1 MNILEEIVLH
11 KRKEVEFAKLNIP
24 IAKLEKTDFF
34 DRKTF
39 SIKHFINKPNSTG
52 IIAEFKKKSPSKGI
66 INDKAKVDEVTG
78 AYSEAGV
85 SAISILTDK
94 EYFGGSLQDLTKG
107 REMNSIPVLRK
118 DFIIDE
124 YQIIES
130 KSVGADLIL
139 LIAAILTPQQVKEY
153 ATLAHSLGLEV
164 LLEVHDKEE
173 LDATLT
179 PEVDL
184 VGINNRNL
192 KTFEVDLKLS
202 YDLVKEIPNEFIK
215 VSESGI
221 SNPQTILDLKAA
233 GFKGFLIGENFM
245 KTTNPG
251 LACQEFVQTLRN
263 LAKKSSQKKE
273 A

>member
-1 MNILEEIVLH
+1 MNILEEIVIH
-11 KRKEVEFAKLNIP
+11 KRKEVDLAKLAVP
-24 IAKLEKTDFF
+24 IANLEKADFF

-39 SIKHFINKPNSTG
+39 SITHSLNKANSTG
-52 IIAEFKKKSPSKGI
+52 IIAEFKKRSPSKGI
-66 INDKAKVDEVTG
+66 INDKAKVEEVTA
-78 AYSEAGV
+78 AYAEAGV
-85 SAISILTDK
+85 SALSILTDK
-94 EYFGGSLQDLTKG
+94 EYFGGDFKDLIKG

-130 KSVGADLIL
+130 KAMGADLIL

-164 LLEVHDKEE
+164 LLEVHDQSE
-173 LDATLT
+173 LEATLT
-179 PEVDL
+179 PEVNL

-192 KTFEVDLKLS
+192 KTFDVDINLS
-202 YDLVKEIPNEFIK
+202 YKLIQHIPNDFIK

-221 SNPQTILDLKAA
+221 HDPKTIIELRKA

-245 KTTNPG
+245 KTANPG
-251 LACQEFVQTLRN
+251 GSCNEFIQTLRN
-263 LAKKSSQKKE
+263 LEKKGLK
-273 A
+273 